1 MVETSAERDKRR
13 RVPERWGGRGPVP
26 TDAAVGSALAR
37 VVEERSGGVRTWLW
51 TSHHHQP
58 EWPRES
64 RVEIMVAA
72 QRPCP
77 ARSGEAEQVG
87 EEARRE
93 GRREKEGERAA
104 ASVPERERSLVASVP
119 EMDRVGGW
127 THVGGWIASGATTV
141 TTDGRDRLKAERQNG
156 RTRGRQTTIAY
167 LISSTDI
174 DIIR

>member
-1 MVETSAERDKRR
+1 MVEASAEQDKRR

-26 TDAAVGSALAR
+26 TDAAVGAALAR

-58 EWPRES
+58 EWPRAS

-77 ARSGEAEQVG
+77 ARSGETEQVG

-93 GRREKEGERAA
+93 GRREREGERAV
-104 ASVPERERSLVASVP
+104 ASVPERERLLVASVP
-119 EMDRVGGW
+119 EREDTRGRMDRERL
-127 THVGGWIASGATTV
+127 ARATTV
-141 TTDGRDRLKAERQNG
+141 TRTIEIDQRQNG
-156 RTRGRQTTIAY
+156 RTREADY
-167 LISSTDI
+167 YCLLNK
-174 DIIR
+174 